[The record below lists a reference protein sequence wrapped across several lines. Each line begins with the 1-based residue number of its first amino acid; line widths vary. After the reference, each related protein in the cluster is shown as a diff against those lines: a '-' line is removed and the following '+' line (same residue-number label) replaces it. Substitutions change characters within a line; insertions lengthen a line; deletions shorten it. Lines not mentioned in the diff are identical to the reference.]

1 MSLDKLRFEKIKEEV
16 LGKAIDYRK
25 ELTSTIE
32 QLDILLQDEHDQ
44 EDLCT
49 LIAFVQDTSKKI
61 RDNAIA
67 TFHHPDMINKVFK

>member
-1 MSLDKLRFEKIKEEV
+1 MNLDKLRFEKIKEEV
-16 LGKAIDYRK
+16 LKKVINYRK

-32 QLDILLQDEHDQ
+32 QLDILLQDEHDR

-49 LIAFVQDTSKKI
+49 LIIFVQDTSKKI

-67 TFHHPDMINKVFK
+67 IFHHPDMINKVFK